1 MSGWVQEERE
11 RLEGGADRRLPNA
24 IEQTGKL
31 QTTITKKNLLPP
43 PELPPP
49 AHEEERANADLCTER
64 ISKRHRRQSTRHEES
79 RETRKEV
86 GKDWK

>member
-43 PELPPP
+43 PELSPPT
-49 AHEEERANADLCTER
+49 HQEERADADLR
-64 ISKRHRRQSTRHEES
+64 AK
-79 RETRKEV
+79 
-86 GKDWK
+86 G